1 MYHLLPL
8 RPRDPGRA
16 VYPEMM
22 TADCHIHM
30 VLDGVDFRAAIAA
43 HRLRPREEIIRR
55 RLARYQALGFT
66 YLRDGGDRWGV
77 GLLAKALAGEYGIT
91 YRSPAFPIHRVGHY
105 GSFIGLG
112 YESLAQYRQRL
123 AQAKAQGADFIKL
136 MISGLMDFHQAGR
149 LTEPGLPPEEIRT
162 LIHIAQDAG
171 FAVMAHANGAGT
183 VVAAAE
189 AGVDSIEHGA
199 YLNPEALA
207 AMAGRRVIWVPTL
220 ATIGNLRGTGRFPQR
235 EVEAILASAQENLRR
250 FAAMGGLIAPGS
262 DAGAFA
268 VPHGQGSVD
277 EYRLLEEA
285 LGPGAQDVLARGIA
299 ALQARF

>member
-1 MYHLLPL
+1 MPPTGHAPEK
-8 RPRDPGRA
+8 RSSGAGWPG
-16 VYPEMM
+16 
-22 TADCHIHM
+22 
-30 VLDGVDFRAAIAA
+30 
-43 HRLRPREEIIRR
+43 IRR
-55 RLARYQALGFT
+55 WASPISGT
-66 YLRDGGDRWGV
+66 
-77 GLLAKALAGEYGIT
+77 AGEYGIT

-149 LTEPGLPPEEIRT
+149 LTAPGLPPEEIRT

-220 ATIGNLRGTGRFPQR
+220 ATIGNLRGTGRFPQG

>member
-16 VYPEMM
+16 VYPGMM

-30 VLDGVDFRAAIAA
+30 VLDGEDFRAAIAA
-43 HRLRPREEIIRR
+43 HRSRPREEIIRR

-189 AGVDSIEHGA
+189 AGV

-220 ATIGNLRGTGRFPQR
+220 ATIGNLRGTGRFPQG